1 MFENAGADM
10 EAKGLWIEGH
20 RCKEQKHDLVGV
32 FKRTLVITYLVLK
45 KCLVE
50 TQVFVDLL

>member
-32 FKRTLVITYLVLK
+32 FKRTLVITYLDLK
-45 KCLVE
+45 SVWSRRK
-50 TQVFVDLL
+50 FS